1 MQSIKRKIFIMEDYR
16 CESGGRAMYHQS
28 RKQRYFKD
36 RQVDQNTRVKQL
48 FERLGQYEDKIR
60 ERSVRNGSK

>member
-1 MQSIKRKIFIMEDYR
+1 
-16 CESGGRAMYHQS
+16 MYHQS

-48 FERLGQYEDKIR
+48 FERLGQYEDKFGKDLCEMDLNELLYIMKIIHLVL
-60 ERSVRNGSK
+60 SCI